1 MADTKPGAAAATS
14 RSAARRAARQTK
26 PALSMQSAMLLDI
39 FDEPIVFHRSYV
51 PIAGSITAAL
61 FLSYASYAYESIPA
75 ENDGWFT
82 KTQAEWEQDTGL
94 TRREQE
100 TARRMLRERGLL
112 EERKV
117 GMPAVLWFR
126 VNWARLREMLEAQ
139 ARKNWGDLLG
149 G

>member
-1 MADTKPGAAAATS
+1 MADRRPGDAVATS
-14 RSAARRAARQTK
+14 RSAARRAGQTQ
-26 PALSMQSAMLLDI
+26 PALSVQSAMLLDI

-51 PIAGSITAAL
+51 PIAGGITAAL
-61 FLSYASYAYESIPA
+61 FLSYAGYAYESLPA
-75 ENDGWFT
+75 ENEGWFT
-82 KTQAEWEQDTGL
+82 KTQAEWERDTGL

-112 EERKV
+112 DERKV

-126 VNWARLREMLEAQ
+126 VNWARLREMLETQ
-139 ARKNWGDLLG
+139 AHKNWGDRLG

>member
-1 MADTKPGAAAATS
+1 
-14 RSAARRAARQTK
+14 
-26 PALSMQSAMLLDI
+26 MLLDI

-51 PIAGSITAAL
+51 PIAGGITAAL
-61 FLSYASYAYESIPA
+61 FLSYASYAYDQLPP
-75 ENDGWFT
+75 ENEGWFT

-126 VNWARLREMLEAQ
+126 VNWARLREMLEEQ
-139 ARKNWGDLLG
+139 AHKNWGGRLG